1 MKSLFGIT
9 LALGAV
15 GAGAYLMLGGQLPHM
30 PGLSG
35 SRDRNRRR
43 DGSLTKR
50 GAKSFERL
58 WDRALDRQLGPIRKK
73 VSLRGEAESD
83 ELKLYIDNDG
93 DLYRQQTTSIIKNL
107 QRKLTKGIYD
117 KSKAEKLWMYLVESG
132 AKKYAKEFGGGTWH
146 KMFSMADRK
155 AVAKAMNED
164 FLANHADA

>member
-1 MKSLFGIT
+1 MKSLVGIT

-30 PGLSG
+30 PALSG
-35 SRDRNRRR
+35 ATRRR
-43 DGSLTKR
+43 RT
-50 GAKSFERL
+50 
-58 WDRALDRQLGPIRKK
+58 
-73 VSLRGEAESD
+73 SLRGEAESD

-117 KSKAEKLWMYLVESG
+117 KSKAEKLWMYLVENG

-155 AVAKAMNED
+155 AVAKELNED
-164 FLANHADA
+164 FLANHAND